1 MNNLLETYIRIM
13 YLWFLFNLKYRKE
26 KFMEDFIERLIDE
39 KNEVSGR
46 AAKLEVFVDTDK
58 FKEIDSEQ
66 QMLLRIQLKSMH
78 TYIQCLHERLV
89 LLQK

>member
-1 MNNLLETYIRIM
+1 
-13 YLWFLFNLKYRKE
+13 
-26 KFMEDFIERLIDE
+26 MESFIERLIDE

-66 QMLLRIQLKSMH
+66 QVLLRIQLKAMH